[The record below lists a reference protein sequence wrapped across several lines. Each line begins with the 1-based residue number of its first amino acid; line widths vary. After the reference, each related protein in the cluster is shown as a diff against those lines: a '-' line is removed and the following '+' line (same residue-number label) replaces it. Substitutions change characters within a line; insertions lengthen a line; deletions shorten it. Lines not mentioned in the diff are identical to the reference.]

1 MYTRLIAATALSFA
15 LAAPVAL
22 AQDTVV
28 IPDTVTTYVTEQPVD
43 DAMVDVD
50 VSVGTTLPDTV
61 VVKEIPDND
70 DYAYA
75 VVNKKRVIVEPSTK
89 KVIRI
94 IE

>member
-89 KVIRI
+89 KVIKI

>member
-22 AQDTVV
+22 AQDTIV

-89 KVIRI
+89 KVIKI